1 MCHRRAE
8 LANPRDNSSMRAG
21 PTPAQGVG
29 RRGTLVVAMPT
40 PWLLAL
46 ALAAAPDDAAAEPGP
61 AVAAVDDQLTIEPG
75 ATCLRRERLLDQVV
89 HWLGSETVDARLTIE
104 VTGVPGDERAVLVVL
119 RDRGTSIAERPFESL
134 PADCGDAHAAVG
146 LAIAMAIDATV
157 LESLGV
163 QWTPPPPPPAPIDP
177 PPAPVEPEPA
187 PPPSRPDPP
196 PPDREPT
203 RMQIHGRVG
212 GVFTVGSPPGL
223 GGGGEV
229 GVELGFREI
238 VDLHLGAL
246 AATSGRRTLDADQ
259 GTSVSASLVG
269 GRLDVCTGPWVGK
282 VRPRACTGLV
292 AGAAIAAGRGFVLD
306 RTVALP
312 WVAMALSGDVRVRLT
327 SRLQL
332 EFGLDGLVTAV
343 QPGLDVESLDGPQ
356 PVRDFGRFSIMAG
369 VGVVI
374 GFR

>member
-1 MCHRRAE
+1 
-8 LANPRDNSSMRAG
+8 
-21 PTPAQGVG
+21 
-29 RRGTLVVAMPT
+29 MPT
-40 PWLLAL
+40 PWLLVL
-46 ALAAAPDDAAAEPGP
+46 ALAAQPSEVADAPRP
-61 AVAAVDDQLTIEPG
+61 AVAPVGDQLRIDPG
-75 ATCLRRERLLDQVV
+75 GTCLRRERLVDQVV
-89 HWLGSETVDARLTIE
+89 HWLGSDTVDERLTIE
-104 VTGVPGDERAVLVVL
+104 VTGAPGNDRTAVVVL
-119 RDRGTSIAERPFESL
+119 RDRGETIAERPFEAL

-163 QWTPPPPPPAPIDP
+163 QWQPPPAP
-177 PPAPVEPEPA
+177 PAPIEPAPGPVEPTPKPS
-187 PPPSRPDPP
+187 PPPEPDPP
-196 PPDREPT
+196 EPDPAPSP
-203 RMQIHGRVG
+203 MQIRGRVG

-238 VDLHLGAL
+238 VDVHLGAL
-246 AATSGRRTLDADQ
+246 AATSGRRTLDAAQ

-269 GRLDVCTGPWVGK
+269 GRADVCTGPWIGK
-282 VRPRACTGLV
+282 VRPRACAGLV
-292 AGAAIAAGRGFVLD
+292 AGAAIASGRGFVLD

-312 WVAMALSGDVRVRLT
+312 WVAMALSADVRVRLT
-327 SRLQL
+327 KRLQL

-369 VGVVI
+369 AGLVV